1 MELKSLT
8 AMFSVACGT
17 IKGLFVLLKKN
28 IYDLIKINFL
38 TWNVSLSSLSY
49 VFPKTLKWAIPKTLK
64 LILRDLGIV
73 SLGLSMEFEIF

>member
-38 TWNVSLSSLSY
+38 T
-49 VFPKTLKWAIPKTLK
+49 
-64 LILRDLGIV
+64 
-73 SLGLSMEFEIF
+73 